1 MATINSGNSTTLYS
15 TTQTTTSV
23 NTSTNLPQNKVNET
37 NFTTLYSNA
46 NAAATG
52 GGTSGNLLVSG
63 NLRVLGTS
71 DLEGTVTIGNSYR
84 LPTSDGTANQVILT
98 DGNGN
103 LTFQNIAAIANYAI
117 QADTATGG
125 ANLTLTNSGTP
136 VDAVKFAA
144 GTNMSVVR
152 TDANTITIST
162 VADNIPDGTAR
173 GQLLYWDGSAWTA
186 NNVISA
192 NAANNRLVAQY
203 ENSTAGV
210 NSALFV
216 RKNYG
221 ATNYS
226 EANNDGVGIN
236 YSTTSNA
243 QGISSYGV
251 LNFEYSATDPQFI
264 ITSSTNNFATTGI
277 NLLELQKSTAN
288 FYSPILKINS
298 TAQAVDSYIYLKG
311 SSVFVRYNNTT
322 NFIEMPQTAIDNV
335 FIDNNS
341 IGTISGNL
349 NLDSF
354 TNLVTVSAGL
364 YVSLDT
370 TLNGD
375 LAVNGNT
382 GPAVSAD
389 ITTTKSQA
397 SVFNTTATT
406 LNIGGASTTTNIGAN
421 TGTTNIG
428 ADLHVNGN
436 YDQYGESMKINADAT
451 NANSFLYMKGT
462 SKYLEWDETYQFF
475 RFSDTVFGNNAV
487 IGNSYIATNGN
498 NIYFNNDDATAADSY
513 LTVKRGVSAD
523 VSVRWNQA
531 TSRWQFTNDGSTY
544 YNMVIN
550 LDDLADVVI
559 TPPLAN
565 AQLLSYRNGSW
576 INDNDVIATTS
587 NDRNIFT
594 YRPLSP
600 DAGANNSLFI
610 RKDYSNAAIGTTGAG
625 TYANGAG
632 VGLNYSV
639 ISDSQGLATY
649 ANLNA
654 YYDSTNPSFEFRTS
668 IDNFSNSLPIA
679 NISSTT
685 VSFAGS
691 SLILDS
697 DNTGAAA
704 DSYLYANRGSTGAD
718 AFLQWSESNSWW
730 GSSSNLFA
738 ADGVIGST
746 YIATNGN
753 NIYFNNDDGAGADAF
768 LTVKRGASADVS
780 VKWNNATTRWQT
792 TTDGTNYLNIP
803 NQNLDTTD
811 TVTFNAVIVD
821 GQAALDTSLLT
832 TTSTATQ
839 ILNITARNAMTG
851 LINII
856 QGANVHCVNF
866 TMLKTSASTAMLTTF
881 AEMYN
886 NISLASFSADV
897 SGGNL
902 RLLVTPS
909 SATSTTFSV
918 VRTALT

>member
-23 NTSTNLPQNKVNET
+23 NTATNLPQDQVNET

-46 NAAATG
+46 SAAATG

-71 DLEGTVTIGNSYR
+71 DLEGAVTIGNSYR
-84 LPTSDGTANQVILT
+84 LPTSDGTVNQVILT
-98 DGNGN
+98 DGAGN
-103 LTFQNIAAIANYAI
+103 LTFQSISAIADYAI

-203 ENSTAGV
+203 ENSTAGT
-210 NSALFV
+210 NAALFV

-221 ATNYS
+221 ATSYS
-226 EANNDGVGIN
+226 STNNDGVNIN
-236 YSTTSNA
+236 FSTTSNA
-243 QGISSYGV
+243 QGLSSYGL
-251 LNFEYSATDPQFI
+251 LNFKYSATDPAFLI
-264 ITSSTNNFATTGI
+264 SSSTNNFTGSTD
-277 NLLELQKSTAN
+277 LLTLQKSTAD
-288 FYSPILKINS
+288 FYAPILKINS

-311 SSVFVRYNNTT
+311 TSVFVRYNNTT
-322 NFIEMPQTAIDNV
+322 NFIEMPQTAIDDV
-335 FIDNNS
+335 FINNNS

-421 TGTTNIG
+421 TGITTIG

-462 SKYLEWDETYQFF
+462 SKYLGWDETYQFF
-475 RFSDTVFGNNAV
+475 RFTDTVFGNNAV

-498 NIYFNNDDATAADSY
+498 NIYFNNDDLTAADSY
-513 LTVKRGVSAD
+513 LTVKRGASAD

-544 YNMVIN
+544 YNMVVNI
-550 LDDLADVVI
+550 DDLADVVI
-559 TPPLAN
+559 NPPLAN
-565 AQLLSYRNGSW
+565 AQLLTYRNGLW
-576 INDNDVIATTS
+576 INDNNVIATTS

-600 DAGANNSLFI
+600 DAGANSSLFI
-610 RKDYSNAAIGTTGAG
+610 RKDYSNAAIDTIGAG

-632 VGLNYSV
+632 VGLSYSV
-639 ISDSQGLATY
+639 TSDSQGLVGY
-649 ANLNA
+649 AVLNA

-668 IDNFSNSLPIA
+668 IDNFANSLPIA
-679 NISSTT
+679 NISTT
-685 VSFAGS
+685 AVSFAGS
-691 SLILDS
+691 SLTLDS

-704 DSYLYANRGSTGAD
+704 DSYLYANRGSSGAD

-730 GSSSNLFA
+730 GSSASLFA
-738 ADGVIGST
+738 AGAVIGAS
-746 YIATNGN
+746 YIGTNGN
-753 NIYFNNDDGAGADAF
+753 NIYFNNDDVGAADSF
-768 LTVKRGASADVS
+768 LTVKRGVSDDVS
-780 VKWNNATTRWQT
+780 VKWDNATSRWQT

-821 GQAALDTSLLT
+821 GQASLDSSQLT
-832 TTSTATQ
+832 TTSTATGV
-839 ILNITARNAMTG
+839 LNVTARNAMTG
-851 LINII
+851 LVNVI

-866 TMLKTSASTAMLTTF
+866 TVLRIDATTALLTTY

-886 NISLASFSADV
+886 NISLGSFSADV

-902 RLLVTPS
+902 RLLVNPT
-909 SATSTTFSV
+909 SATSTLFSV